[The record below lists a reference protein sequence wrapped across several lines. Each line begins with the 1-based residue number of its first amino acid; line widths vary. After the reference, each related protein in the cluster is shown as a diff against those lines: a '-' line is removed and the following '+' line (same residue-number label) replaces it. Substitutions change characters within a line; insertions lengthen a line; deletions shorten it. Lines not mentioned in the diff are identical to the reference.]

1 MLVLTFIFFML
12 TSLTIFCSTD
22 IEYNNFDENFNDFDD
37 FENFRDEAEEDEQ
50 ESGEQQEI
58 RPKKVVG
65 DLIATFDD
73 PNTKIAENALMNLR
87 GIMQDRRIRL
97 VAVKALIHNLSHQ
110 DPKMRMRCAQALK
123 REDMP
128 PRARKTLEKMVNT
141 ENHASVLVS
150 IFDTLSLVGD
160 EGTIDILK
168 SKSDSTNNEV
178 IKDFADSAVRVIEKR
193 LEKGGGDDNEEG
205 E

>member
-1 MLVLTFIFFML
+1 ML

-22 IEYNNFDENFNDFDD
+22 IEYNNNFDENFNNFDNFDD
-37 FENFRDEAEEDEQ
+37 FRDNDEENGEESDK
-50 ESGEQQEI
+50 QQAI
-58 RPKKVVG
+58 RPKKIVG
-65 DLIATFDD
+65 DLIDTFDD
-73 PNTKIAENALMNLR
+73 SNTKKAENALINLR

-123 REDMP
+123 REDIP
-128 PRARKTLEKMVNT
+128 PRVKKTLENMVIT
-141 ENHASVLVS
+141 ENNASVLVS

-168 SKSDSTNNEV
+168 SKSDITENEV